1 MALKFSRLPQ
11 AVHEAVHGGR
21 VDVAADDA
29 VAVDEQLRE
38 HRV

>member
-1 MALKFSRLPQ
+1 MALKFFCSPQ